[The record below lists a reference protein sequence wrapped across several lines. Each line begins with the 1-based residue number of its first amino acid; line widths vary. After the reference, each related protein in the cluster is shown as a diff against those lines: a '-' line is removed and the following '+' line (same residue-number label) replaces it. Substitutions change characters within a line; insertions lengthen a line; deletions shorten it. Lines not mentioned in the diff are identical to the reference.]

1 MFQFTDTL
9 SKPSGKLHR
18 QRCDRVCTY
27 FLRWTR
33 MVSENTRW
41 TGSVCELTRH
51 LAAGNDQVELYA
63 LGLPEAEPNSPV
75 RLTNL
80 ASRIVHYGN
89 GFGLLA
95 AIFEQTSSQTR
106 CYKSA
111 FCPVQP
117 TFIADFARWGA
128 ITFTFHGPGH

>member
-27 FLRWTR
+27 FCVGLGWFPKTPGGLDRY
-33 MVSENTRW
+33 VY
-41 TGSVCELTRH
+41 ELTRH

-63 LGLPEAEPNSPV
+63 LGLPEAEPNSQ

-80 ASRIVHYGN
+80 ASG
-89 GFGLLA
+89 
-95 AIFEQTSSQTR
+95 
-106 CYKSA
+106 
-111 FCPVQP
+111 
-117 TFIADFARWGA
+117 
-128 ITFTFHGPGH
+128 